1 MPKTLKLIVK
11 ILKWMKIHFKK
22 LFFKFSFLEK
32 FFGVDYLKILHTSDL
47 HLGKSL
53 SEESFQKDQE
63 HILREIIK
71 VVEEKGVSVV
81 MIPGDI
87 YDKTIPRVEA
97 VKLFDKFLTT
107 LSKMGVRVLITSG
120 NHDSNERL
128 GFGSEIFNEFNI
140 HIATSYEGKIE
151 KVSVDDVDFY
161 LLPFLKPFHL
171 KHLIDDEEYENIKST
186 NDMMKWILSNENID
200 KSKKNILLAHQFVQW
215 GEQKLKR
222 CESENASSDHVG
234 TLDSISVDLFDDF
247 DYVALGHLHRPQLIK
262 RETVRYSG
270 TPLKYSFSEYK
281 DKKSVVIIDSDDIEN
296 FELVELHPLRDM
308 RILKGTFEEVMN
320 MEPSDDIIKVELLD
334 ENTIISPMERIK
346 QRFENAIALE
356 FVNRRYSDSSGNS
369 DDSDL
374 GPDDISA
381 YELFKSFF
389 KEQNGREMNEKEEE
403 YIKGLIESLEG
414 DE

>member
-1 MPKTLKLIVK
+1 M
-11 ILKWMKIHFKK
+11 
-22 LFFKFSFLEK
+22 
-32 FFGVDYLKILHTSDL
+32 KILHTSDL

-53 SEESFQKDQE
+53 SEESFQEDQE
-63 HILREIIK
+63 YILKEIIEI
-71 VVEEKGVSVV
+71 VEEKGVSVV

-87 YDKTIPRVEA
+87 YDKSIPRVEA
-97 VKLFDKFLTT
+97 VRLFDKFLTT

-171 KHLIDDEEYENIKST
+171 KHLIDDEEYEDINST

-222 CESENASSDHVG
+222 CDSESSTSDSVG
-234 TLDSISVDLFDDF
+234 TLESISVDLLDDF
-247 DYVALGHLHRPQLIK
+247 DYVALGHLHKPQTIK

-270 TPLKYSFSEYK
+270 TPLKYSFSEAE
-281 DKKSVVIIDSDDIEN
+281 DEKSVVIIDSEDIEN

-308 RILKGTFEEVMN
+308 KILKGTFEQVMN
-320 MEPSDDIIKVELLD
+320 MEPSNDIIKVELLD
-334 ENTIISPMERIK
+334 ENTIISPMERLR

-356 FVNRRYSDSSGNS
+356 FKNRRDISLGPDPDPEPGSA
-369 DDSDL
+369 DL
-374 GPDDISA
+374 GP
-381 YELFKSFF
+381 YELFKLFF
-389 KEQNGREMNEKEEE
+389 KEQNGREMNEDEDK
-403 YIKGLIESLEG
+403 YIKALIESLQG

>member
-1 MPKTLKLIVK
+1 M
-11 ILKWMKIHFKK
+11 
-22 LFFKFSFLEK
+22 
-32 FFGVDYLKILHTSDL
+32 KILHTSDL

-53 SEESFQKDQE
+53 SEESFQEDQE
-63 HILREIIK
+63 YILEEIIK
-71 VVEEKGVSVV
+71 IVDEKGVSVV

-97 VKLFDKFLTT
+97 VKLFDKFLSA
-107 LSKMGVRVLITSG
+107 LSKMGVNLLITSG

-140 HIATSYEGKIE
+140 HIATTYNGKIE
-151 KVSVDDVDFY
+151 KVSVEDVDFY

-171 KHLIDDEEYENIKST
+171 KHLVSDEEYENINST
-186 NDMMKWILSNENID
+186 NEMMKWILNNENID

-222 CESENASSDHVG
+222 CDSENSSSDNVG
-234 TLDSISVDLFDDF
+234 TLDAISVDLFDDF
-247 DYVALGHLHRPQLIK
+247 DYVALGHLHRPQSIK

-270 TPLKYSFSEYK
+270 TPLKYSFSEYE
-281 DKKSVVIIDSDDIEN
+281 DEKSVVIIDTEDIEN
-296 FELVELHPLRDM
+296 FELMPLKPLRDM
-308 RILKGTFEEVMN
+308 QILKGTFEEVMN

-334 ENTIISPMERIK
+334 ENTIISPMERIN

-356 FVNRRYSDSSGNS
+356 FVNRRLPNS
-369 DDSDL
+369 DGDSDNPDL
-374 GPDDISA
+374 DPDDISA

-389 KEQNGREMNEKEEE
+389 KEQNGREMNEEEDN
-403 YIKGLIESLEG
+403 YIKDLIELLEG